1 MTFRQRARGLV
12 LGALVAPLVTMFAC
26 APHTPPATPSS
37 PTHPTTEQSP
47 FAAAAELTALPRSPD
62 ISTEVMGWVVVR
74 DGDELARQLAPDQPN
89 GDPRVVQ
96 QQLLTQLGLHPDVA
110 ATVDL
115 HRPVAVALLNPGLL
129 ATKSVQPYVAMVPVR
144 SRAAV
149 EQVMAAH
156 HAPVETTPWGFSL
169 PSGQAKMH
177 VAFVANYAVVA
188 WRADLLQATVRLL
201 GPRLAHRA
209 DAPVVFHVA
218 FDNLRAAYGP
228 QIDLMVQQLARMAG
242 GGGDTGDPQVAW
254 ALRGLRHL
262 GPYLRSL
269 KSIDLLGTLDSG
281 GLTLTLRAEDKEGGA
296 LSGYVQEQRPGP
308 AWGVQFLPRDS
319 VLAYA
324 THRSRAGEAAD
335 IAASVDYLADVT
347 PEKPAGLD
355 ERARVQRA
363 LERASATTEGELAYA
378 VWPGRS
384 GGVGVGGAYR
394 VNNPVAARA
403 AVAGVYDTLA
413 PRLGAVVM
421 RALLFDPD
429 KLARHVRVQKRTERL
444 GDVEVDLIEVGVHWP
459 KESEAER
466 RVFESL
472 FGKRLVL
479 ATAFVGDQALFTI
492 GADYQQR
499 LAAMIATARGVP
511 AASLGD
517 EPAFAEALQYKQ
529 STRVSLSY
537 LETARMARFAAGLVE
552 QSGTLDQAQ
561 ERAVAR
567 LLVGVGRGA
576 IISTT
581 NADGRRFEMTTHVP
595 HSAITGVAALNGA
608 LWRIALSP
616 LLNPPMMPPMPVPP
630 PHVAPSVNK
639 PATNGTM

>member
-1 MTFRQRARGLV
+1 MTFGRV
-12 LGALVAPLVTMFAC
+12 ALALALVTMLAC
-26 APHTPPATPSS
+26 TPRAPVAPSS
-37 PTHPTTEQSP
+37 PTHPSAQPVSL
-47 FAAAAELTALPRSPD
+47 AAATAAATLALPRSPD
-62 ISTEVMGWVVVR
+62 VTTEVMGWVVVS
-74 DGDELARQLAPDQPN
+74 DGDELARQLAPDPSATDSQK
-89 GDPRVVQ
+89 VQ

-110 ATVDL
+110 ATIDL
-115 HRPVAVALLNPGLL
+115 HRPLGVALLNPGLL
-129 ATKSVQPYVAMVPVR
+129 ATKSVQPYLAMVPVR

-149 EQVMAAH
+149 EKVMVAH
-156 HAPVETTPWGFSL
+156 GAPLEPTPWGFAL
-169 PSGQAKMH
+169 PSGQAKMQ
-177 VAFVANYAVVA
+177 VAFVDGYAVVA
-188 WRADLLQATVRLL
+188 WRADLLQATVKLL

-209 DAPVVFHVA
+209 DAPVVFHIA
-218 FDNLRAAYGP
+218 FDNLRAAYGQ
-228 QIDLMVQQLARMAG
+228 QIDLMVQQLGRMASG
-242 GGGDTGDPQVAW
+242 GGAAGDPQAAW

-269 KSIDLLGTLDSG
+269 KSVDLLGSLDSG

-324 THRSRAGEAAD
+324 THRSRAGEADD
-335 IAASVDYLADVT
+335 IAASVDYIADVA

-363 LERASATTEGELAYA
+363 LERASETTEGELAYA
-378 VWPGRS
+378 VWPGRG

-421 RALLFDPD
+421 RALLFDSD
-429 KLARHVRVQKRTERL
+429 KLARFVHVQKRTVRW
-444 GDVEVDLIEVGVHWP
+444 GDIEVDLVEVGVHWP
-459 KESEAER
+459 KASEAER

-479 ATAFVGDQALFTI
+479 ATTFVDDQALFTI

-529 STRVSLSY
+529 ATRVSLSY

-552 QSGTLDQAQ
+552 QAGDLDEAQ

-567 LLVGVGRGA
+567 LLVNVGRGA
-576 IISTT
+576 IVSTT

-595 HSAITGVAALNGA
+595 HSAIAGVAALNGA

-630 PHVAPSVNK
+630 PHVAPSVSK
-639 PATNGTM
+639 PTTSRTM